1 MLKIESNTI
10 YSFEEY
16 RRLIVSNT
24 KVGAYYLL
32 HNEWNFNNIGKK
44 TMLTREIY
52 TIANEIVNA
61 SDIIKYMS
69 FKMINTYTLIEML
82 EFIALLRQYNK
93 ILLTIYNP
101 KKKDCFLLFISNK
114 NDAILETKIKD
125 FLEIGG

>member
-1 MLKIESNTI
+1 
-10 YSFEEY
+10 
-16 RRLIVSNT
+16 
-24 KVGAYYLL
+24 
-32 HNEWNFNNIGKK
+32 
-44 TMLTREIY
+44 MLTREIY

>member
-16 RRLIVSNT
+16 RRLIASNT
-24 KVGAYYLL
+24 KAGAYYLL
-32 HNEWNFNNIGKK
+32 HNEWHFNNIAKNA
-44 TMLTREIY
+44 MLTREVY
-52 TIANEIVNA
+52 TIASEIVNA

-69 FKMINTYTLIEML
+69 FKMINTYTLTEML

-114 NDAILETKIKD
+114 NDAILERKIKD